1 MRKKY
6 LSALLFGAL
15 LFASAGTFT
24 SCKDYDDDIANLQ
37 GQIDKKADLSSLTEQ
52 VTEMQTAVS
61 AAKESAENSLAKA
74 EEALAAAQKAASTD
88 EVAKLESEIASLKE
102 KITKLESTSVDL
114 EALKNEL
121 KEAIASSLEADFD
134 TLKKEVE
141 DQLKVVKELAGS
153 FMNMVTEVDVY
164 YKAGQDDNS
173 TAGTVTF
180 SNVTTK
186 KNTFGPNGEIV
197 FADDVDIQTA
207 GELVVRVVPSTAE
220 LTPSMISLINGK
232 GESIMD
238 KVTVESVEP
247 YSELLTTRA
256 SKTGLWKIKF
266 TLNKYNKNEFD
277 AIKKTQD
284 GDILYAV
291 SVTSG
296 VSVEEDETSVVRA
309 AISDYAVTLDYLKG
323 AAANQ
328 LMFKVDGTSVA
339 EIHNRFSA
347 SEKSLDNTSNI
358 TDYVW
363 KDAAATAI
371 AKDKS
376 NVIDKAD
383 RNYNDKRQN
392 KNCLNVEVGVPFKI
406 TLDQL
411 AMKNE
416 DKEDVLVTPRAFY
429 VTLDESHAV
438 ESNPSEINAWK
449 SYNITNLNKVVDNS
463 GSLEITIPSEA
474 AKGDYIG
481 FRVYGVNYD
490 GTLCDPDGRAF
501 YVYVAGKQNENTASL
516 MFKPSE
522 YVANNA
528 TVSSDKQALST
539 AKWSD
544 VTPKLNKI
552 YVSTDSKKADIS
564 GDLTTAITLDNFKM
578 YNPSDKLP
586 KTIQEVIAL
595 DTKDK
600 AKYTQVYMEY
610 NDLDGLENGV
620 TYVAEIEF
628 TAKDGNQ
635 EYTVETALVSFTK
648 VLPTFPSSVKPY
660 TNILVDNTLKI
671 YPKSINGDDALYDI
685 DNVWH
690 GVDAHTAFVQT
701 NVTDKNPQ
709 TVIYVP
715 TDVKA
720 EADLSDNKP
729 AFKVD
734 KNIMRTDNAAYKTI
748 YPMAVTY
755 DFGYI
760 SRIDIDGKLD
770 GNENDADFITTG
782 TEFNLVFGNYLD
794 DCTYGW
800 NGAAPTLVY
809 PGAVGATSEI
819 DATQFA
825 ITDWYNKSV
834 NLWKVNGT
842 AADVDCNGYAED
854 IQVDLLTGSDFK
866 TVNEYY
872 TAKAEVKSVTSNNQT
887 TKHIIL
893 KLTSTSTA
901 SQGSD
906 VPTKIRLTI
915 KDIYGGTV
923 VKTFDPFTM
932 KFQK

>member
-24 SCKDYDDDIANLQ
+24 SCKDYDDDIKNLQ
-37 GQIDKKADLSSLTEQ
+37 DQIDKKADLSSLTEQ
-52 VTEMQTAVS
+52 VTEMQSAIS
-61 AAKESAENSLAKA
+61 AAKAAA
-74 EEALAAAQKAASTD
+74 EEALAKAEAAGNAE
-88 EVAKLESEIASLKE
+88 EVAKLEERVKA
-102 KITKLESTSVDL
+102 LEDAAIDL
-114 EALKNEL
+114 DALKNEL
-121 KEAIASSLEADFD
+121 KEAIASSLKADFD

-141 DQLKVVKELAGS
+141 DQLKVVKELAGG

-164 YKAGQDDNS
+164 YKAEQDDNT

-284 GDILYAV
+284 GNILYAV

-347 SEKSLDNTSNI
+347 SEKSQDNTSNI

-383 RNYNDKRQN
+383 GNYNDNRQN

-449 SYNITNLNKVVDNS
+449 SYNITNLNKVVDNG

-501 YVYVAGKQNENTASL
+501 YVYVAGKQSENTASL
-516 MFKPSE
+516 MFKPDT
-522 YVANNA
+522 YMADGA
-528 TVSSDKQALST
+528 TISSDKQALST
-539 AKWSD
+539 AKWSN
-544 VTPKLNKI
+544 VTAKLNKV
-552 YVSTDSKKADIS
+552 YVSTDSKKENVTLA
-564 GDLTTAITLDNFKM
+564 TPVTLDNFKM
-578 YNPSDKLP
+578 YNPSDKLT
-586 KTIQEVIAL
+586 KSINEVIAM
-595 DTKDK
+595 DANAK
-600 AKYTQVYMEY
+600 AKYTQVYMDY
-610 NDLDGLENGV
+610 TDLDGLENGV

-628 TAKDGNQ
+628 TAQDGSQ
-635 EYTVETALVSFTK
+635 TYTVETALISFTK

-690 GVDAHTAFVQT
+690 GVDAHTAFIQT

-715 TDVKA
+715 TDAKA
-720 EADLSDNKP
+720 EADLADNKP

-734 KNIMRTDNAAYKTI
+734 KNIMRTDNAAYKTV

-760 SRIDIDGKLD
+760 SKITIDGKLD

-819 DATQFA
+819 DATQFT

-834 NLWKVNGT
+834 NLWKVGGNNNDE
-842 AADVDCNGYAED
+842 ALVDCNGYASA

-872 TAKAEVKSVTSNNQT
+872 TAKPTVKVIKDNAGKETGRV
-887 TKHIIL
+887 IVL
-893 KLTSTSTA
+893 ELTSTSTA

-915 KDIYGGTV
+915 TDIYGGKV

>member
-24 SCKDYDDDIANLQ
+24 SCKDYDDDIKNLQ

-52 VTEMQTAVS
+52 VTEMQTAIS
-61 AAKESAENSLAKA
+61 AAQAAA
-74 EEALAAAQKAASTD
+74 EEALAKAEAAGNAE
-88 EVAKLESEIASLKE
+88 EVAKLEERVKA
-102 KITKLESTSVDL
+102 LEDAAIDL
-114 EALKNEL
+114 DALKNEL
-121 KEAIASSLEADFD
+121 KEAIASSLQADFD

-141 DQLKVVKELAGS
+141 DQLKVVKELAGG

-164 YKAGQDDNS
+164 YKAGQDDKT
-173 TAGTVTF
+173 TAGTITF

-247 YSELLTTRA
+247 YSELLTRA

-266 TLNKYNKNEFD
+266 TLNKYNDKEFSTIQTSD
-277 AIKKTQD
+277 NKS
-284 GDILYAV
+284 ILYAV

-296 VSVEEDETSVVRA
+296 VATEGDETSVARA
-309 AISDYAVTLDYLKG
+309 AISDYAVTLDYKKG
-323 AAANQ
+323 TAANQ
-328 LMFKVDGTSVA
+328 LMFKVDGTPVA
-339 EIHNRFSA
+339 DIHNRYSA
-347 SEKSLDNTSNI
+347 SEKSSDNTLAI

-363 KDAAATAI
+363 KNDAATAI

-376 NVIDKAD
+376 NVINKGESK
-383 RNYNDKRQN
+383 YNDDRQA
-392 KNCLNVEVGVPFKI
+392 KDCLNVEVGVPFKI

-411 AMKNE
+411 EMENADAEKIN
-416 DKEDVLVTPRAFY
+416 VTPRAFY

-449 SYNITNLNKVVDNS
+449 SYNITNLNKVVDNG

-501 YVYVAGKQNENTASL
+501 YVYVAGKQSENTASL
-516 MFKPSE
+516 MFKPDT
-522 YVANNA
+522 YMADGA
-528 TVSSDKQALST
+528 TISSDKQALST
-539 AKWSD
+539 AKWSN
-544 VTPKLNKI
+544 VTAKLNKV
-552 YVSTDSKKADIS
+552 YVSTDSKKENVTLA
-564 GDLTTAITLDNFKM
+564 TPVTLDNFKM
-578 YNPSDKLP
+578 YNPSDKLT
-586 KTIQEVIAL
+586 KSINEVIAM
-595 DTKDK
+595 DANAK
-600 AKYTQVYMEY
+600 AKYTQVYMDY
-610 NDLDGLENGV
+610 TDLDGLENGV

-628 TAKDGNQ
+628 TAQDGSQ
-635 EYTVETALVSFTK
+635 TYTVETALISFTK
-648 VLPTFPSSVKPY
+648 VLPTFPSSVNPY

-690 GVDAHTAFVQT
+690 GVDAHTAFIQT

-715 TDVKA
+715 TDAEA
-720 EADLSDNKP
+720 EADLADNKP
-729 AFKVD
+729 AFKVN
-734 KNIMRTDNAAYKTI
+734 KNIMRTDNAAYKTV

-760 SRIDIDGKLD
+760 SKITIDGKLD

-819 DATQFA
+819 DATQFT

-834 NLWKVNGT
+834 NLWKVGGNNNDE
-842 AADVDCNGYAED
+842 ALVDCNGYASA

-872 TAKAEVKSVTSNNQT
+872 TAKPTVKVIKDNAGKETGRV
-887 TKHIIL
+887 IVL
-893 KLTSTSTA
+893 ELTSTSTA

-915 KDIYGGTV
+915 TDIYGGKV